1 MAPLSAKWCSIAAS
15 VLACTGAAAQQT
27 QTLASSTSDVGFSYF
42 LGLGGQT
49 VRYQETSS
57 LLPVKSSATASSPLI
72 ITGALYAV
80 NPDMLF
86 SMDSETTFAA
96 GNATEKWHATSAVFN
111 GVTLNDRT
119 LQTNGFSLSQTN
131 TQLLGHYRVDQH
143 WFAIGGPSL
152 RTQTFKRYAFVQ
164 GADKAVDLPSSKT
177 VEESSSEV
185 VLNLGLAL
193 ESERVR
199 GQASHYGAR
208 VTLGLPIW
216 RRVENTDSPG
226 LQFNSAKGYD
236 LALEGRY
243 SWALHNGIH
252 AGLWGKWMLT
262 QRDRAVIGGTREV
275 PKSQLDSLNY
285 GLEVLW
291 KL

>member
-1 MAPLSAKWCSIAAS
+1 
-15 VLACTGAAAQQT
+15 
-27 QTLASSTSDVGFSYF
+27 LASSTSDVGFSYF

-49 VRYQETSS
+49 VRYQESS
-57 LLPVKSSATASSPLI
+57 SILPVKSSATASSPLI

-80 NPDMLF
+80 NPDVLF

-96 GNATEKWHATSAVFN
+96 GNATEKWRSTAAVFN
-111 GVTLNDRT
+111 GVTLSDRT

-131 TQLLGHYRVDQH
+131 TQLLGHYRVAQQ

-164 GADKAVDLPSSKT
+164 GVDQAVSLPSSKT

-185 VLNLGLAL
+185 VLNVGIAL

-199 GQASHYGAR
+199 GQASHYGVRA
-208 VTLGLPIW
+208 TLGLPLW

-226 LQFNSAKGYD
+226 LQFSNAKGYD

-252 AGLWGKWMLT
+252 AGLWGKWTLT
-262 QRDRAVIGGTREV
+262 QRDRAVIGGNREV